1 MIVQVWKCNTKKV
14 FPNKIGAYFI
24 RKFQGT
30 DYTHY
35 ALKRLDN
42 GTFYD
47 ASLMRGVSDRSESD
61 FRKTY
66 DLTSRPWIINVLPAE
81 FDEALKP
88 YMGKSYGLRQAI
100 GIGLKWCFK
109 WAKNPFKNGVD
120 QVICNELVLRFVSHF
135 KKIDLPYI
143 DNVTLSETE
152 EILDKYLTR

>member
-1 MIVQVWKCNTKKV
+1 MIVQIWKCDTKNV
-14 FPNKIGAYFI
+14 FPNKIGAWFI

-30 DYTHY
+30 EYTHY

-47 ASLMRGVSDRSESD
+47 ASLSHGVTDRPELD
-61 FRKTY
+61 FRENY
-66 DLTSRPWIINVLPAE
+66 NLIGAPWIINVLPVE
-81 FDEALKP
+81 FEDALNP
-88 YMGKSYGLRQAI
+88 YMGKNYGFWQAI

-120 QVICNELVLRFVSHF
+120 QVICNELILRFVSHF

-143 DNVTLSETE
+143 DNVSLSETE
-152 EILDKYLTR
+152 IILDKYLTR